1 MSTEGTS
8 WFPAGS
14 TITAEITDFVN
25 SRDPSG
31 KSALHE
37 ACAHG
42 HAEIARLLL
51 SLGALSAARKANG
64 FTPLLCAA
72 AGGHAECARLLLAHI
87 RAGGGAEEIGAESAE
102 KAVEGSAGGRRAS
115 AWRAADRCGENAL
128 HLAARAGAEE
138 VVAMLVDAAEG
149 EDQDIGGEG
158 NDREGDVVSAGA
170 SASPATISSL
180 VSSPMTVSASV
191 SSPKCSADSPL
202 VDIER
207 QSHLFVNARTRN
219 GRTPLHSAC
228 LHGHVAVCELLLR
241 HGANPKARD
250 SSGSEPL
257 HEAAARGHVAV
268 IHLLAGGTTAPG
280 QANPSTQTSTNTNTQ
295 TLSNAQLSRPIGL
308 GDFGSKLPPAYS
320 NSWDASAAM
329 ALVDVNTR
337 DASGATP
344 FHRAAAAG
352 HVDAMHALSLHGA
365 DVDLLDNSGTTPL
378 YWAASRG
385 HVAAVEWLLDKQEQE
400 HQKGGQEGTATR
412 GGEDN
417 TRSKDRGRNKRS
429 ALHVAVGPSAAMA
442 ARLQVDIQ
450 NVDARQEKTALTNA
464 DAALA
469 VRTKAAPSSAGGT
482 AFFSAYSF
490 SKLPPMVEI
499 DPAKSNSSGSGG
511 SGRRGE
517 EGEVEEGQI
526 ASAVL
531 SEGLSKGME
540 AFDEE
545 LHNFLSYEGEDGGG
559 GGDVRAAVAAAEV
572 VVASPSSA
580 AMPKVPDS
588 PDCAKYIGFKDRR
601 GGSRSSKSMRSTSS
615 TRSSI
620 SPAQLDVRQAAAKAS
635 AAVANPVIA
644 QQVQATLNNEAPTNA
659 ASEQQQTQQQQQ
671 QQEAEAQNQ
680 QQALRRRL
688 GPTAL
693 KAFPAPDALLTASPS
708 GGKKKVSAFRQA
720 AIARHLQSVSA
731 VGAGGSP
738 NSNQVTL
745 SANSGTLSPAVLRGD
760 SPSKTAVA
768 NHRLAAAIAA
778 ASRGAS
784 GTGSSP
790 SPAQIAAAAS
800 AATRLAKR
808 HSADP
813 ERPSA
818 ESAGAN
824 SAGSAGGSTGGSGGS
839 NSAGKGVPW
848 ELTRS
853 KTGDSGGSAHG
864 EEGTREVPARS
875 AGMGMGL
882 GMGMGMGLGVGMGM
896 AEAEEGGAAI
906 ARRKTA
912 DHLHTMRNARE
923 AERRMQS
930 QLFPSSRSTM
940 TGAITGGDMPVSL
953 EELCSGGI
961 EELSDTDEFGASDS
975 DGEDLIEGLILPLE
989 GYAAPEQDTRGMTR
1003 TRSLG
1008 NLESALE
1015 AAVAADLAVLPFDAT
1030 KTSSS
1035 GGGSGEL
1042 TRTVGAGVANARGGQ
1057 HEFNTLKSAT
1067 RRASIAGSAVTAA
1080 STAVAARGKGW
1091 GVGLLHAREA
1101 LGGSGSFDVDRL
1113 ANKRVDFGGAQ
1124 GLGTQT
1130 GGVTRMKEG
1139 GNVVKSGE
1147 LDHFPSNQASEAA
1160 VSPGGASVG
1169 SGGGDSGRLS
1179 SLSASASG
1187 GSALELYSPY
1197 PAGGNPNDIATGL
1210 ASSGGSVGTDVFN
1223 GGLDPYGIAAVP
1235 LPVPTLSPR
1244 PSSSGGDRPA
1254 GAGRRDGG
1262 MGGGGVGGLE
1272 ASGLGA
1278 VGGAQVVVKAE
1289 RGADGR
1295 ANAGKMVLRCPVT
1308 GAEVNMGDAENKGH
1322 SHGSP
1327 HKGHSHGS
1335 PHAGGSGSMSGSS
1348 GRSSGSLG
1356 GVIGGAAKEGR
1367 SGEVGAEKRGGVGGG
1382 GAELMGK
1389 VIAAVV
1395 EAHSLFFTDETPN
1408 GTKICDHLLAAI
1420 LDITQSPMAIIAS
1433 VLHRHDGSPYL
1444 KTHAATNVAWTPEL
1458 HQWCLANYAS
1468 GLVFTN
1474 MNSLLGAS
1482 IASRKHYI
1490 SNHPLSDPQSSGTPP
1505 GHPPLH
1511 SFLSV
1516 PVFMGTELVGVWMVA
1531 NKEGGY
1537 KEDIVHAT
1545 EALSATLGQILF
1557 GISKRKRR
1565 MEAKS
1570 KLYEGRVPA
1579 AGESRLVVDALG
1591 TVIACNR
1598 EASKLFCMPILAPP
1612 PTAAPAAP
1620 ATAPPA
1626 AAGAAMA
1633 AAAAAADEAVYPPA
1647 EQIAFPDLFY
1657 NINCREDFMLL

>member
-1 MSTEGTS
+1 MLDWRSFHLAARDGDLARVQKILNHRFGISTFDIGNPRGADITEE
-8 WFPAGS
+8 S
-14 TITAEITDFVN
+14 TMFTAETSCSSDGNTVTAEVSDFVN
-25 SRDPSG
+25 SRDSSG

-51 SLGALSAARKANG
+51 SLGALPSARKANG

-72 AGGHAECARLLLAHI
+72 AGGHAECARLLLAHM
-87 RAGGGAEEIGAESAE
+87 RAGESAREISGAESAG
-102 KAVEGSAGGRRAS
+102 KGAEGSGERGRAS

-138 VVAMLVDAAEG
+138 VVDMLLDAAEREDKHVGSSG
-149 EDQDIGGEG
+149 ETPGGEG
-158 NDREGDVVSAGA
+158 EKNEEGVRGSGT
-170 SASPATISSL
+170 SASPTSISA
-180 VSSPMTVSASV
+180 P
-191 SSPKCSADSPL
+191 DSPL
-202 VDIER
+202 ASYSYPTASLMAVSCHTRSAICPLVNGER
-207 QSHLFVNARTRN
+207 QSHFFVNARTRN

-228 LHGHVAVCELLLR
+228 LHGHVAVCELLLK
-241 HGANPKARD
+241 HGANPTARD
-250 SSGSEPL
+250 SSGSEPI
-257 HEAAARGHVAV
+257 HEAAAGGHVAV
-268 IHLLAGGTTAPG
+268 IHLLAAGSTAPG
-280 QANPSTQTSTNTNTQ
+280 LASLGTQTSTNTHAETD
-295 TLSNAQLSRPIGL
+295 SNAQLSRPDEIC
-308 GDFGSKLPPAYS
+308 DFDTELPPADFKIR
-320 NSWDASAAM
+320 DASAAM
-329 ALVDVNTR
+329 SLVDVNTR

-344 FHRAAAAG
+344 FHCAAAAG
-352 HVDAMHALSLHGA
+352 HVDAMRALSQHGA
-365 DVDLLDNSGTTPL
+365 DLDPVDNAGTTPL

-385 HVAAVEWLLDKQEQE
+385 HVAAVEWLLEQQEQE
-400 HQKGGQEGTATR
+400 HLKVLQEGTAGGGR
-412 GGEDN
+412 GDDS
-417 TRSKDRGRNKRS
+417 RCSKDRGSSKRS
-429 ALHVAVGPSAAMA
+429 ALHVAVG
-442 ARLQVDIQ
+442 
-450 NVDARQEKTALTNA
+450 
-464 DAALA
+464 
-469 VRTKAAPSSAGGT
+469 
-482 AFFSAYSF
+482 
-490 SKLPPMVEI
+490 
-499 DPAKSNSSGSGG
+499 
-511 SGRRGE
+511 
-517 EGEVEEGQI
+517 
-526 ASAVL
+526 
-531 SEGLSKGME
+531 
-540 AFDEE
+540 
-545 LHNFLSYEGEDGGG
+545 YEGEDGGG
-559 GGDVRAAVAAAEV
+559 VGDVRAAVAAAEV
-572 VVASPSSA
+572 VAASPSSA

-588 PDCAKYIGFKDRR
+588 PDFAKYIGFKDKR
-601 GGSRSSKSMRSTSS
+601 GGSRSTKSMRSTSS

-620 SPAQLDVRQAAAKAS
+620 SSAQLDVREAAAKAS

-644 QQVQATLNNEAPTNA
+644 QQVQAALNNEAPINA
-659 ASEQQQTQQQQQ
+659 VSELQSQQQSQQLQ

-708 GGKKKVSAFRQA
+708 GGKKVSAFRQA

-731 VGAGGSP
+731 VGAVGSP
-738 NSNQVTL
+738 NSN
-745 SANSGTLSPAVLRGD
+745 PAVLRGD

-778 ASRGAS
+778 ASRGTS

-813 ERPSA
+813 ERSGA
-818 ESAGAN
+818 DSAGAN
-824 SAGSAGGSTGGSGGS
+824 SAGSAGGSTGGSGS
-839 NSAGKGVPW
+839 SAGKGVPW

-875 AGMGMGL
+875 AGMGMGW
-882 GMGMGMGLGVGMGM
+882 GMGM
-896 AEAEEGGAAI
+896 ADADDGGAAI

-912 DHLHTMRNARE
+912 DHLHSMRNARE
-923 AERRMQS
+923 AERSMQS
-930 QLFPSSRSTM
+930 QRFPSSRSTM
-940 TGAITGGDMPVSL
+940 TGGDMMPVSL
-953 EELCSGGI
+953 EELCSGEIDEG
-961 EELSDTDEFGASDS
+961 LSDTDEFGASDT
-975 DGEDLIEGLILPLE
+975 DGDDLIEGLILPLE
-989 GYAAPEQDTRGMTR
+989 GHAVPEQDTRGMTR

-1030 KTSSS
+1030 KTSST

-1042 TRTVGAGVANARGGQ
+1042 RTAGSGVANARGGQ
-1057 HEFNTLKSAT
+1057 HELNTLKSAT

-1080 STAVAARGKGW
+1080 STALAARGKGW
-1091 GVGLLHAREA
+1091 GVSLLHARET
-1101 LGGSGSFDVDRL
+1101 LGGSGSFDLDRL

-1130 GGVTRMKEG
+1130 GGMTRMKEG

-1147 LDHFPSNQASEAA
+1147 LDRFPSTQASEAG

-1187 GSALELYSPY
+1187 GSGLELYSPY
-1197 PAGGNPNDIATGL
+1197 PAGGNPTEIATGL
-1210 ASSGGSVGTDVFN
+1210 SSSGGSLGTEAFS
-1223 GGLDPYGIAAVP
+1223 GGLDPYGVAAVP

-1254 GAGRRDGG
+1254 GAAGRRRDGG

-1278 VGGAQVVVKAE
+1278 GGGVPVVVKAE
-1289 RGADGR
+1289 KGAEGRG
-1295 ANAGKMVLRCPVT
+1295 NAEKMVLRCPVT
-1308 GAEVNMGDAENKGH
+1308 GAEVNMGDGDNKGH
-1322 SHGSP
+1322 SHGSA
-1327 HKGHSHGS
+1327 HAGGS
-1335 PHAGGSGSMSGSS
+1335 GSLGGSGSMSGSS
-1348 GRSSGSLG
+1348 GRSGGSVR
-1356 GVIGGAAKEGR
+1356 GVSAGAAKGGR
-1367 SGEVGAEKRGGVGGG
+1367 SGEVGAEKRGSAGGG
-1382 GAELMGK
+1382 GVEVMGK

-1408 GTKICDHLLAAI
+1408 GTKICDHLLAA
-1420 LDITQSPMAIIAS
+1420 LLNLTQSPMGVIAS

-1474 MNSLLGAS
+1474 MKSLLGAS
-1482 IASRKHYI
+1482 IASRQPYI
-1490 SNHPLSDPQSSGTPP
+1490 SNHPHSDPQSSGTPP
-1505 GHPPLH
+1505 GHPTIN

-1537 KEDIVHAT
+1537 NEDLVHAT
-1545 EALSATLGQILF
+1545 EPLSATMGQILF

-1591 TVIACNR
+1591 TVTACNR

-1612 PTAAPAAP
+1612 PTTPLAAAPP
-1620 ATAPPA
+1620 LA
-1626 AAGAAMA
+1626 AAGAPAG
-1633 AAAAAADEAVYPPA
+1633 AAAAAADEAVYPLA
-1647 EQIAFPDLFY
+1647 EPVAFPDLFY
-1657 NINCREDFMLL
+1657 NINCREDFMLLGVDAHLDKSCWSMARQRTGKTILALVRITKQNLPTGAAFICSVWEMIPPEYAKLLRGTQ